1 MSRLYLVVIFCMS
14 FSLLGNTQQKLKKII
29 AFADEQY
36 DKGDYYYALEYYKQA
51 LAKDSNSIKL
61 LWKYAETL
69 RAYKY
74 YSEAESYYAKVYARE
89 QTTIFP
95 NSLLNLALMQKQN
108 GRYEQALKTF
118 KLSAKK
124 LEKKKNSPF
133 YSKSLREIESCAWA
147 IDNLMDSSEFTP
159 LIHLPETVNTYDAE
173 FGHTIKDNRLIFS
186 ALKADSANSAEEVYD
201 KAYRTKLYYSDR
213 NKLGEF
219 QKSEMNTDLFHANLS
234 FGNGSFSLDGSKYYF
249 SVCEDDGFKYA
260 CKIVVAEKN
269 DSAWV
274 VTDTLGVEIN
284 EKGANS
290 TMPFYTRIADNEV
303 LFFASNRK
311 GGIGGMDIWYAE
323 SIDGLNFKEASNI
336 GIVNSIENE
345 VTPFYDTTRNRLF
358 FSSTWHD
365 GFGGHDVHFSNYIDG
380 LFSSPLNVGN
390 PINSPANDLY
400 YFSHYD
406 SIYVSSNKKGGYF
419 SKNPTCCSDIYASY
433 PLIELIAQEE
443 IKDTVVLEEKIE
455 TLLPVRLYFRNDEPD
470 ARTLKTT
477 TQQTYLET
485 YDKYVENYPLYKT
498 EVIKGVSAE
507 QAENDLKDLTE
518 FFGNQV
524 DFGAVMLD
532 SLKHILLEEL
542 KVGSKIEISI
552 KGFASPIAKTA
563 YNVNLTKRRISSLI
577 NYFKSVDDG
586 VFQPYLDNKKPN
598 LSFIYLPFGE
608 YAADQSISDDAVVQN
623 ESVFSKAA
631 GIERRIQVER
641 INIDRD
647 KSILPLKSEGMVQN
661 LGNKKSG
668 AVLSS
673 SFSVKNSSSEKI
685 TIALPENTTVKKINS
700 EKLELL
706 PNESTDITLIYDT
719 HGITGHQSI
728 SFTISVKDYSG
739 GMTFYTNFELE

>member
-36 DKGDYYYALEYYKQA
+36 DQGDYYYALEYYKQA

-124 LEKKKNSPF
+124 LEKKKNSAF

-186 ALKADSANSAEEVYD
+186 ALKADSANNAEEVYD

-219 QKSEMNTDLFHANLS
+219 QKSEMNTDLFHTNLS
-234 FGNGSFSLDGSKYYF
+234 YGNGSFSLDGSKYYF

-290 TMPFYTRIADNEV
+290 TMPFYSRIADNEV

-577 NYFKSVDDG
+577 NYFKSVDNG

-668 AVLSS
+668 VVLSS

>member
-1 MSRLYLVVIFCMS
+1 MSRLYLVVIFCIG
-14 FSLLGNTQQKLKKII
+14 FSILGNTQQKLKKII

-36 DKGDYYYALEYYKQA
+36 DKGDYYYALEYYKKA

-108 GRYEQALKTF
+108 GRYQQALKTF

-124 LEKKKNSPF
+124 LEKKKNSAF
-133 YSKSLREIESCAWA
+133 YSKSLREIESCSWA
-147 IDNLMDSSEFTP
+147 IENRLDSSEFTP

-186 ALKADSANSAEEVYD
+186 ALKADSSNNAEEVYD
-201 KAYRTKLYYSDR
+201 PAYRTKLYYSDR
-213 NKLGEF
+213 NDLGEF
-219 QKSEMNTDLFHANLS
+219 QQSEMNTDLFHANLNY
-234 FGNGSFSLDGSKYYF
+234 GNGSFSLDGSKYYF
-249 SVCEDDGFKYA
+249 SVCEDDGFKYD
-260 CKIVVAEKN
+260 CRIVVAQKN

-274 VTDTLGVEIN
+274 VTDTLGFEIN

-290 TMPFYTRIADNEV
+290 TMPFFTKIKDNEV

-311 GGIGGMDIWYAE
+311 GGVGGMDIWYAE

-336 GIVNSIENE
+336 GVVNSVENE
-345 VTPFYDTTRNRLF
+345 VTPFYDTTRNQLF

-400 YFSHYD
+400 YFSHHD

-433 PLIELIAQEE
+433 PLIELITQEE
-443 IKDTVVLEEKIE
+443 IKDTVVLEKKIE
-455 TLLPVRLYFRNDEPD
+455 TLLPLTLYFRNDEPD

-485 YDKYVENYPLYKT
+485 YEKYVENYPLYKT
-498 EVIKGVSAE
+498 EVIKGISTE

-518 FFGNQV
+518 FFGAQV

-532 SLKHILLEEL
+532 SLKSILLKEL
-542 KVGSKIEISI
+542 KSGSKIELSI

-577 NYFKSVDDG
+577 NYFKSVDNG
-586 VFQPYLDNKKPN
+586 VFRPYLDNKRPI
-598 LSFIYLPFGE
+598 LSFVYLPFGE
-608 YAADQSISDDAVVQN
+608 YAADQSISDDAVAQN

-631 GIERRIQVER
+631 GMERRIQVER
-641 INIDRD
+641 INIYRD
-647 KSILPLKSEGMVQN
+647 KSTLPLKAEGLIQN

-668 AVLSS
+668 MVLSN
-673 SFSVKNSSSEKI
+673 SFSVKNTSSEKI
-685 TIALPENTTVKKINS
+685 KITLPENTTVKKISS

-706 PNESTDITLIYDT
+706 PNEITDITLIYDT
-719 HGITGHQSI
+719 RGMTGHQSI
-728 SFTISVKDYSG
+728 SFTISAKDYAG
-739 GMTFYTNFELE
+739 EMTFYTNFELE

>member
-1 MSRLYLVVIFCMS
+1 MSRLYLVFIFCIS
-14 FSLLGNTQQKLKKII
+14 FSILGTTQQKQKKII

-51 LAKDSNSIKL
+51 LEKDSNSIKL

-69 RAYKY
+69 RAYKD
-74 YSEAESYYAKVYARE
+74 YSKAESYYAKVYARE

-108 GRYEQALKTF
+108 GRYKQALKTF

-124 LEKKKNSPF
+124 LEKKKNSAF
-133 YSKSLREIESCAWA
+133 YRKSLREIESCAWA
-147 IDNLMDSSEFTP
+147 IDNLLDSTEFVP
-159 LIHLPETVNTYDAE
+159 LMHLPETVNTYDAE

-186 ALKADSANSAEEVYD
+186 TLKADSSNNAEEVYD
-201 KAYRTKLYYSDR
+201 PAYRTKLYYSDR
-213 NKLGEF
+213 NELGEF
-219 QKSEMNTDLFHANLS
+219 QKSEMNRDLFHANLS
-234 FGNGSFSLDGSKYYF
+234 YGNGSFSLDGSKYYF

-284 EKGANS
+284 EKGSNS

-406 SIYVSSNKKGGYF
+406 SIYVSSNKKGGYY

-433 PLIELIAQEE
+433 PIIELISAEE
-443 IKDTVVLEEKIE
+443 IEDTVTLEDEIQ
-455 TLLPVRLYFRNDEPD
+455 TLLPVTLYFRNDEPD
-470 ARTLKTT
+470 ARTLNVATM
-477 TQQTYLET
+477 QTYLQSYNE
-485 YDKYVENYPLYKT
+485 YVENYPFYKT
-498 EVIKGVSAE
+498 ELIKGISKE
-507 QAENDLKDLTE
+507 QAEHDLNELTE
-518 FFGNQV
+518 FFENQV
-524 DFGAVMLD
+524 DFGASMLD
-532 SLKHILLEEL
+532 TLKSILIKEL
-542 KVGSKIEISI
+542 HAGSKIELSI

-577 NYFKSVDDG
+577 NYFKTVDNG
-586 VFQPYLDNKKPN
+586 IFKPYLAVNSPK
-598 LSFIYLPFGE
+598 LSFVYLPFGE
-608 YAADQSISDDAVVQN
+608 YAADQSISDDALVQN

-631 GIERRIQVER
+631 GMERRVQVENIT
-641 INIDRD
+641 INRD
-647 KSILPLKSEGMVQN
+647 KSILPLKSEGMVKN

-668 AVLSS
+668 IVLSN
-673 SFSVKNSSSEKI
+673 SFSLKNSSSEKI
-685 TIALPENTTVKKINS
+685 TIALPENTTVKKISS

-706 PNESTDITLIYDT
+706 PNESTDITIIFDT
-719 HGITGHQSI
+719 KGLAGHQSI
-728 SFTISVKDYSG
+728 PFTISAKDYSG

>member
-1 MSRLYLVVIFCMS
+1 MSRLYLVLIFCMS

-89 QTTIFP
+89 QTKIFP

-108 GRYEQALKTF
+108 GRYKQALKTF

-124 LEKKKNSPF
+124 LEKKKNSVF
-133 YSKSLREIESCAWA
+133 YRKSLREIESCAWA

-186 ALKADSANSAEEVYD
+186 ALKADSANNAEEVYD

-234 FGNGSFSLDGSKYYF
+234 YGNGSFSLDGSKYYF

-336 GIVNSIENE
+336 GLVNSIENE

-433 PLIELIAQEE
+433 PLIELIAREE
-443 IKDTVVLEEKIE
+443 IKDTLVLEEKIE

-470 ARTLKTT
+470 ARTLKTR

-485 YDKYVENYPLYKT
+485 YHKYVENYPLYKT
-498 EVIKGVSAE
+498 ELIKGVSAE

-524 DFGAVMLD
+524 DFGTVMLD
-532 SLKHILLEEL
+532 SLKHILLREL
-542 KVGSKIEISI
+542 KAGSKIEISI

-577 NYFKSVDDG
+577 NYFKSVDNG
-586 VFQPYLDNKKPN
+586 VFLPYLENKKPN

-647 KSILPLKSEGMVQN
+647 KSILPLKSEGLVRN

-668 AVLSS
+668 VVLSS

-685 TIALPENTTVKKINS
+685 TIALPENTTIKKINS

>member
-1 MSRLYLVVIFCMS
+1 MSRLYLVFIFCIS
-14 FSLLGNTQQKLKKII
+14 FSILGTTQQKQKKII

-51 LAKDSNSIKL
+51 LEKDSNSIKL

-69 RAYKY
+69 RAYKD
-74 YSEAESYYAKVYARE
+74 YSKAESYYAKVYARE

-108 GRYEQALKTF
+108 GRYKQALKTF

-124 LEKKKNSPF
+124 LEKKKNSAF
-133 YSKSLREIESCAWA
+133 YRKSLREIESCAWA
-147 IDNLMDSSEFTP
+147 IDNLLDSTEFVP
-159 LIHLPETVNTYDAE
+159 LMHLPETVNTYDAE

-186 ALKADSANSAEEVYD
+186 TLKADSSNNAEEVYD
-201 KAYRTKLYYSDR
+201 PAYRTKLYYSDR
-213 NKLGEF
+213 NELGEF
-219 QKSEMNTDLFHANLS
+219 QKSEMNRDLFHANLS
-234 FGNGSFSLDGSKYYF
+234 YGNGSFSLDGSKYYF

-284 EKGANS
+284 EKGSNS
-290 TMPFYTRIADNEV
+290 TMPFYTKIADNEV

-345 VTPFYDTTRNRLF
+345 VTPFYDTSRNRLF

-406 SIYVSSNKKGGYF
+406 SIYVSSNKKGGYY

-433 PLIELIAQEE
+433 PIIELISAEE
-443 IKDTVVLEEKIE
+443 IEDTVTLEDEIQ
-455 TLLPVRLYFRNDEPD
+455 TLLPVTLYFRNDEPD
-470 ARTLKTT
+470 ARTLNVATM
-477 TQQTYLET
+477 QTYLQSYNE
-485 YDKYVENYPLYKT
+485 YVENYPFYKT
-498 EVIKGVSAE
+498 ELIKGISKE
-507 QAENDLKDLTE
+507 QAEHDLNELTE
-518 FFGNQV
+518 FFENQV
-524 DFGAVMLD
+524 DFGASMLD
-532 SLKHILLEEL
+532 TLKSILIKEL
-542 KVGSKIEISI
+542 HAGSKIELSI

-577 NYFKSVDDG
+577 NYFKTVDNG
-586 VFQPYLDNKKPN
+586 IFKPYLSVNSPK
-598 LSFIYLPFGE
+598 LSFVYLPFGE
-608 YAADQSISDDAVVQN
+608 YAADQSISDDALVQN

-631 GIERRIQVER
+631 GMERRVQVENIT
-641 INIDRD
+641 INRD
-647 KSILPLKSEGMVQN
+647 KSILPLKSEGMVKN

-668 AVLSS
+668 IVLSN
-673 SFSVKNSSSEKI
+673 SFSLKNSSSEKI
-685 TIALPENTTVKKINS
+685 TIALPENTTVKKISS

-706 PNESTDITLIYDT
+706 PNESTDITIIFDT
-719 HGITGHQSI
+719 KGLAGHQSI
-728 SFTISVKDYSG
+728 PFTISANDYSG